1 MRTDRISDI
10 LTRIRNANMIK
21 KQTVEIPFTKISV
34 DITKILK
41 EEGFIDNFEIKMKD
55 LKKILILSLKY
66 LGTKRQPSISK
77 LKRVSKP
84 GLRIYSNTKSLPN
97 ILGNLGIAVISTS
110 QGIITNLKAKEL
122 GIGGE
127 ILCYIW

>member
-21 KQTVEIPFTKISV
+21 QQTVEIPFTKISV

-41 EEGFIDNFEIKMKD
+41 EEGFIGHFEIKMKN
-55 LKKILILSLKY
+55 LKKVLILSLKY

-84 GLRIYSNTKSLPN
+84 GLRIYSNTKNLPN

-110 QGIITNLKAKEL
+110 QGIMTNLKAKSL